1 MRWLHGF
8 ELLDQTKLPATEVW
22 LRIEDVPQLVEAIEC
37 LAVRGAPALGCAA
50 AYGMALAGQTA
61 SAATDWLT
69 TLDKAGRELAAA
81 RPTAVNLQV
90 GVDHQL
96 AAARDLL
103 PQAVTDL
110 SRAKLGLL
118 QSARDFHQRDADLC
132 AAIGNHGQEL
142 LKANTCVLTHC
153 NAGSLATGG
162 SGTALAVIY
171 AAHNADKRIR
181 VLVDETRPLLQG
193 SRLSCWE
200 LTRAGIAATLQ
211 CDGAAAS
218 AFSTGLVDAV
228 IVGADRIA
236 ANGDVANKIGT
247 YGIAVLAEKH
257 GVPFYVAAPT
267 TTIDL
272 NCATGADIPI
282 EQRSADEVLYYG
294 GRLIAPEGIAV
305 RNPAFDI
312 TPAVMVSAIITE
324 RGVLPKPTRAGL
336 EAHTSANCG

>member
-1 MRWLHGF
+1 MRWLHGL
-8 ELLDQTKLPATEVW
+8 ELLDQTKLPAAEVW
-22 LRIEDVPQLVEAIEC
+22 LAIEDISQLVEAIEC

-50 AYGMALAGQTA
+50 AYGMALAGQNA
-61 SAATDWLT
+61 SGAADWLPA
-69 TLDKAGRELAAA
+69 LEQAGRKLTAA

-103 PQAVTDL
+103 PQVHTDL
-110 SRAKLGLL
+110 NAAKLELL
-118 QSARDFHQRDADLC
+118 QSARNFHQRDADLC

-142 LKANTCVLTHC
+142 LKPDSCVLTHC

-171 AAHNADKRIR
+171 AAHNAGKQIR

-193 SRLSCWE
+193 ARLSCWE

-211 CDGAAAS
+211 CDSAAAS
-218 AFSTGLVDAV
+218 AFSTGLVEAV

-267 TTIDL
+267 TTIDM

-282 EQRSADEVLYYG
+282 EQRGADEVLIFG
-294 GRLIAPEGIAV
+294 GGLIAPAGIAV

-312 TPAVMVSAIITE
+312 TPAAMVTAIITE
-324 RGVLPKPTRAGL
+324 RGVLRKPTRANLGV
-336 EAHTSANCG
+336 HTSANCG